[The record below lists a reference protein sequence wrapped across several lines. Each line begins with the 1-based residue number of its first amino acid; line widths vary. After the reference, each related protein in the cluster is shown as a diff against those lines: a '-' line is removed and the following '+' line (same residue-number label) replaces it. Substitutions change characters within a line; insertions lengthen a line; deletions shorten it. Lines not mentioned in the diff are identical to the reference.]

1 MVIESGSPRHR
12 VIMADPRYFD
22 VAYSINPL
30 TPWPVDVCGGAPPV
44 NRSRAAAQWERLY
57 ERLEDAGV
65 SVSVVG
71 PPPRDYPDFVF
82 VKNAAFFVT
91 PNNAILAR
99 FANPERRGEEEV
111 VRDWLRTRGVT
122 VHELP
127 VAEGLYFEG
136 GGDAIWSHEGRHLW
150 IAYGAG
156 RTTRAGAEMIRTL
169 IRELTTG
176 VSVHLLRTV
185 SPTTY
190 HLDLCF
196 LPVGLPPHPRGCR
209 GSRRVLV
216 QRGSF
221 TAAGLTQIE
230 RVFGVGGVVRVP
242 PRYLF
247 ACNSAVVPSVGVII
261 TPKLAAEGYRAWLA
275 QKTGMRVV
283 EVNVSE
289 FQKAGGAVACMI
301 LSVGT
306 E

>member
-1 MVIESGSPRHR
+1 MLIDSESPRQR

-22 VAYSINPL
+22 VRYSINPL
-30 TPWPVDVCGGAPPV
+30 TPWPPAEPV
-44 NRSRAAAQWERLY
+44 NRSRATAQWDRLY
-57 ERLEDAGV
+57 ERLYDAGV
-65 SVSVVG
+65 SVDIVG
-71 PPPRDYPDFVF
+71 PPQRDYPDFVF
-82 VKNAAFFVT
+82 VKNAAFFIT
-91 PNNAILAR
+91 PDTAILAR
-99 FANPERRGEEEV
+99 FASTERRGEEAV
-111 VRDWLRTRGVT
+111 VGDWLRARGVT

-127 VAEGLYFEG
+127 RAEGLYFEG
-136 GGDAIWSHEGRHLW
+136 GGDTIWSHEGRHMW

-156 RTTRAGAEMIRTL
+156 RTTRAGAEAVRAL
-169 IRELTTG
+169 VRELTPR

-185 SPTTY
+185 SPLTY

-196 LPVGLPPHPRGCR
+196 LPVG
-209 GSRRVLV
+209 SRRVLV

-221 TAAGLTQIE
+221 NGAGLAEIE
-230 RVFGVGGVVRVP
+230 RVFGAGRVVRVP

-247 ACNSAVVPSVGVII
+247 ACNSVVVPSAAATGEGRGVII

-275 QKTGMRVV
+275 ARTGLRVV

-301 LSVGT
+301 LSVGS